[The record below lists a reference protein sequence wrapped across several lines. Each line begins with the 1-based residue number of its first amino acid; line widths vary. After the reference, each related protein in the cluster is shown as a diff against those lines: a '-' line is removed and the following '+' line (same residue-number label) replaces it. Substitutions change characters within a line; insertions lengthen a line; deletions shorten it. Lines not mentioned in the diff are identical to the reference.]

1 MLQFVQVVAV
11 VGSIPY
17 RGGYIPQTSGDK
29 ESLFGK
35 KHVPVTESTRVL
47 CMPNASHFSSLY
59 FIP

>member
-11 VGSIPY
+11 VGSIPD

-35 KHVPVTESTRVL
+35 N
-47 CMPNASHFSSLY
+47 MFQ
-59 FIP
+59 